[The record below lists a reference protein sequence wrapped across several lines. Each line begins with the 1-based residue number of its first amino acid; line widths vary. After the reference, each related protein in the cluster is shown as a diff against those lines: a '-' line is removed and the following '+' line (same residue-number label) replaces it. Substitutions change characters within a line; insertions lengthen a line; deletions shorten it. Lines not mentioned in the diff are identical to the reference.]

1 MTIKQQGGIFG
12 RNPTFNNVDVEGTLT
27 VNGEPISDF
36 GTMATQD
43 ANAVAIT
50 GGNIDGTVIGATS
63 QAAISGT
70 SGSFSTTLGVTGD
83 LTTYGSNNLEGGYS
97 FQRAYA
103 TWPYF
108 VFSRA
113 QGTRASPTSI
123 GNGQTL
129 SEIYFSGYTNG
140 QYRSGASIQA
150 KVSAGVSGD
159 EIPTTLTFST
169 TADGAN
175 SPTDRW
181 AINHTGNLVALQSGN
196 GIDFSATAGTGTSEL
211 FDDYEEG
218 NWTAALGMTSGSV
231 GYGSQLGKYVK
242 VGNQVTVNAWIAISS
257 VSSPAGALSVALPF
271 AIASTATR
279 PASYVMNFNLT
290 GVTGQTQGWV
300 NPNTANLLLTK
311 NDNGAGSSL
320 DGANLQVGTELYISI
335 TYIV

>member
-83 LTTYGSNNLEGGYS
+83 LTTYGNNNLEGGYS

-140 QYRSGASIQA
+140 QYRNGASIQA

-196 GIDFSATAGTGTSEL
+196 GIDFSATSGTGTSEL

-218 NWTAALGMTSGSV
+218 TWTPNQGAGLTVSGTFSSAGLYTRIGRQV
-231 GYGSQLGKYVK
+231 NVTGKVTGST
-242 VGNQVTVNAWIAISS
+242 NINSS
-257 VSSPAGALSVALPF
+257 VSGVICTNLPF
-271 AIASTATR
+271 VVLAASNSVGVMTNTATNNTNMYVNPGTSTAYSSE
-279 PASYVMNFNLT
+279 AA
-290 GVTGQTQGWV
+290 GVS
-300 NPNTANLLLTK
+300 
-311 NDNGAGSSL
+311 GS
-320 DGANLQVGTELYISI
+320 LYFSV
-335 TYIV
+335 TYYAT

>member
-140 QYRSGASIQA
+140 QYRNGASIQA

-196 GIDFSATAGTGTSEL
+196 GIDFSATSGTGTSEL

-218 NWTAALGMTSGSV
+218 TWTPNQGAGLTVSGTFSSAGLYTRIGRQV
-231 GYGSQLGKYVK
+231 NVTGKVTGST
-242 VGNQVTVNAWIAISS
+242 NINSS
-257 VSSPAGALSVALPF
+257 VSGVICTNLPF
-271 AIASTATR
+271 VVLAASNSVGVMTNTATNNTNMYVNPGTSTAYSSE
-279 PASYVMNFNLT
+279 AA
-290 GVTGQTQGWV
+290 GVS
-300 NPNTANLLLTK
+300 
-311 NDNGAGSSL
+311 GS
-320 DGANLQVGTELYISI
+320 LYFSV
-335 TYIV
+335 TYYAT

>member
-1 MTIKQQGGIFG
+1 MTIRQQGGIFG
-12 RNPTFNNVDVEGTLT
+12 RNPTFNDVDVEGTLT
-27 VNGEPISDF
+27 VDGLPVVGGG
-36 GTMATQD
+36 GTMAAQD

-140 QYRSGASIQA
+140 QYRNGAKIQA

-169 TADGAN
+169 TDDGAN

-218 NWTAALGMTSGSV
+218 NWTPAIRYVDATDNGNATETTQAGSYVKIGRMVLVQWRLDFTQGSGSPAASGV
-231 GYGSQLGKYVK
+231 FVTGLPYAGLNNFYNTAGTATSSAGYIEMFNPS
-242 VGNQVTVNAWIAISS
+242 
-257 VSSPAGALSVALPF
+257 AGA
-271 AIASTATR
+271 TE
-279 PASYVMNFNLT
+279 
-290 GVTGQTQGWV
+290 TQ
-300 NPNTANLLLTK
+300 L
-311 NDNGAGSSL
+311 
-320 DGANLQVGTELYISI
+320 SI
-335 TYIV
+335 TGDTLGSGSRNVRGTIIYQAQ

>member
-140 QYRSGASIQA
+140 QYRNGASIQA

-196 GIDFSATAGTGTSEL
+196 GIDFSATSGTGTSEL
-211 FDDYEEG
+211 FSDYEEG
-218 NWTAALGMTSGSV
+218 T
-231 GYGSQLGKYVK
+231 
-242 VGNQVTVNAWIAISS
+242 
-257 VSSPAGALSVALPF
+257 F
-271 AIASTATR
+271 TATR
-279 PASYVMNFNLT
+279 SGFTEVLGGGTITST
-290 GVTGQTQGWV
+290 GVYTKVGRTVTVQITLTCTGAATIEGV
-300 NPNTANLLLTK
+300 G
-311 NDNGAGSSL
+311 GAGSYFNLPFSVTNNTPGTWTNNTL
-320 DGANLQVGTELYISI
+320 YNTTGAVVASDSNLFIVTGFAASGNNRVFTA
-335 TYIV
+335 TYPAA